1 MNFIESETHGTDCS
15 IALLRLNRPKY
26 ANAYN
31 NQMLSAMEQKLKS
44 YARDN
49 SVRALIITGDGREVF
64 CAGADKNEI
73 DRRRVIDGLN
83 LVSKYV
89 FDLIANLTIP
99 TIAAINGAAI
109 GGGLELA
116 LACDIRIST
125 QTAKFALPE
134 IKLGLTPAAGGL
146 TRLPQTIGVSRAK
159 EMILFG
165 REIDAATALSWGLV
179 SLLTE
184 DVTKEALSLA
194 MGVISKNPLALRLAK
209 HILNVDYPSGRHDLS
224 NMAQALLYEQIYQR
238 GNNER

>member
-1 MNFIESETHGTDCS
+1 MNFIECQLYGADQS
-15 IALLRLNRPKY
+15 IALLRLSRPKF

-31 NQMLSAMEQKLKS
+31 NQMLSAMEQQLKAFA
-44 YARDN
+44 YDN
-49 SVRALIITGDGREVF
+49 SVRALIITGEGQRVF

-73 DRRRVIDGLN
+73 KSRRALDGLN

-89 FDLIANLTIP
+89 FDLLANMTIP

-116 LACDIRIST
+116 LACDIRITS

-146 TRLPQTIGVSRAK
+146 TRLLQMVGVSRAK

-165 REIDAATALSWGLV
+165 REIDAERALEWGLV
-179 SLLTE
+179 SQ
-184 DVTKEALSLA
+184 LSDD
-194 MGVISKNPLALRLAK
+194 VISDALALATWVISQDPLALRLAK
-209 HILNVDYPSGRHDLS
+209 QIMNVDYSRERHDLS
-224 NMAQALLYEQIYQR
+224 SMAQALLYEQKYQKK
-238 GNNER
+238 NNE